1 MNKKLFLWCL
11 LIIPLLLLDAHI
23 THLFSMIFVE
33 NVKVNSAIF
42 LVFLYSISITLN
54 DVNYTILLVA
64 ILCGL
69 VYDYYYFDQFGIM
82 VVAFP
87 VYVLLTFLV
96 KKIFKGSIT
105 LFQNSLIFSVNLSV
119 FYMLIFM
126 LLQGYQL
133 MNNYWS
139 FYITYHFLP
148 SLLFNLS
155 FFVIIYKQ
163 LNRFFIDYYT

>member
-1 MNKKLFLWCL
+1 MNKRLFLWC
-11 LIIPLLLLDAHI
+11 ISAIPLLLLDAHI

-42 LVFLYSISITLN
+42 LIFLFFISIALN
-54 DVNYTILLVA
+54 GLDYVMPLLA
-64 ILCGL
+64 MACGL

-82 VVAFP
+82 IIAFP
-87 VYVLLTFLV
+87 VYTLLTFSE
-96 KKIFKGSIT
+96 KKIFKSSVT
-105 LFQNSLIFSVNLSV
+105 LFQSVLLFSVNLCV
-119 FYMLIFM
+119 FYTLTFM
-126 LLQGYQL
+126 LLQRHHL

-148 SLLFNLS
+148 SLIFNVS

-163 LNRFFIDYYT
+163 LNRFFY

>member
-1 MNKKLFLWCL
+1 MNKRLFLWSL
-11 LIIPLLLLDAHI
+11 LAIPLLLLDAHI

-42 LVFLYSISITLN
+42 LIFLFFISVARN
-54 DVNYTILLVA
+54 GVDYAVPLLA
-64 ILCGL
+64 TGCGL

-82 VVAFP
+82 VIAFP
-87 VYVLLTFLV
+87 VYILLIFSE
-96 KKIFKGSIT
+96 KKIFKISTT
-105 LFQNSLIFSVNLSV
+105 LFQNILIFSVNLCV
-119 FYMLIFM
+119 FYTLTFM
-126 LLQGYQL
+126 LLQRHHL

-148 SLLFNLS
+148 SLLFNVS

-163 LNRFFIDYYT
+163 LNRFFY